1 MKRVTI
7 QLRTNVV
14 NVVVEEDKAHE
25 LLDQFYDIV
34 SEEITD
40 NCFEIVSKN
49 ELDITETILVRASE
63 IIYIKSADE

>member
-7 QLRTNVV
+7 QLRTNVI
-14 NVVVEEDKAHE
+14 NVIVEEEKANV

-34 SEEITD
+34 AGEITD

-49 ELDITETILVRASE
+49 ELDVTETILVRASE